1 MSFRIAPSPHGHNQ
15 RTTGDMMRWVCY
27 ALIPGVLLHSYF
39 FGSGVWFQ
47 MFLAVLTAVAAE
59 VACSVAR
66 DRSPLS
72 ALRDNTAIVTA
83 LLLAISIPSLAPWWI
98 IVIGTAFAIV
108 VVKHVYGGMGQN
120 LFNPAMAGYVLLL
133 VSFPVQM
140 TNWLPASTISE
151 HSLTLW
157 QTLHTILFEYT
168 PTGYSVEQLRAG
180 IDGVTMATP
189 LDTIKTQLTQGYTL
203 TEIYQQ
209 PTFRFLAG
217 TGWQWLNIGFLVGG
231 LLLIQQ
237 RIIRWH
243 IPLGFLAGLCIP
255 AFVAHLFAP
264 DLMPGPIVHA
274 LSGASMLGAFFIATD
289 PVSAATSNR
298 GRVVFGL
305 LIGFLVFIIRSWGGY
320 PDAVAFAVLL
330 ANMCVPLIDR
340 YTRPVVYGHGDNHD
354 L

>member
-1 MSFRIAPSPHGHNQ
+1 MSFKIAPSPHGHNQ
-15 RTTGDMMRWVCY
+15 RTTSEMMRWVCY
-27 ALIPGVLLHSYF
+27 ALVPGVLLQSYF
-39 FGSGVWFQ
+39 FGPGVWFQ
-47 MFLAVLTAVAAE
+47 ITLAVATAVLAE
-59 VACSVAR
+59 MACTVAR
-66 DRSPLS
+66 ERPAFS

-83 LLLAISIPSLAPWWI
+83 ILLAISIPSLAPWWV
-98 IVIGTAFAIV
+98 IVIGTLFAIV

-133 VSFPVQM
+133 ISFPVQM

-168 PTGYSVEQLRAG
+168 PAGYSVEQLRAG

-189 LDTIKTQLTQGYTL
+189 LDTIKTELTRGYTL
-203 TEIYQQ
+203 TEIYQG
-209 PTFRFLAG
+209 PEFSYFAG
-217 TGWQWLNIGFLVGG
+217 AGWQWINLGFLVGG

-237 RIIRWH
+237 RIISWH
-243 IPLGFLAGLCIP
+243 IPLGFLAGLCVP
-255 AFVAHLFAP
+255 AFIAHIFAP

-274 LSGASMLGAFFIATD
+274 LSGATMLGAFFIATD

-298 GRVVFGL
+298 GRVIFAL
-305 LIGFLVFIIRSWGGY
+305 LIGFIVFVIRSWGGY

-340 YTRPVVYGHGDNHD
+340 YTRPVVYGHGD
-354 L
+354 